1 MLDWFKKLM
10 PKEEKFFDLFEA
22 HAAKAQEAARS
33 LRAIVE
39 GGPDVVSHCKA
50 LSREEDEADQI
61 SYEVM
66 QAIRRSFITPFDRSD
81 IKALSSALDDAIDQ
95 MNKTGK
101 TVMLYDVDH
110 FEPNMKAMADKVI
123 AMADLLAEGLP
134 LMRNVGQNS
143 AKLHA
148 LTGKLTTLE
157 GESDDLNDKGLS
169 ALFKGRAKA
178 RSAGLRHRL
187 RALRPPREGVRPL
200 RGRGARDE
208 RHRHRA
214 RLSADRGPWALPSRS
229 SC

>member
-39 GGPDVVSHCKA
+39 GGPDTAANCA
-50 LSREEDEADQI
+50 RLSRQEEEADRI

-81 IKALSSALDDAIDQ
+81 IKALSAALDDAIDQ
-95 MNKTGK
+95 MNKTAK
-101 TVMLYDVDH
+101 TVMLYDVAA

-123 AMADLLAEGLP
+123 AMADLIAEGLP
-134 LMRNVGQNS
+134 LMRSVGQHS

-148 LTGKLTTLE
+148 LTGELTRLE
-157 GESDDLNDKGLS
+157 GESDELNDQGLK
-169 ALFKGRAKA
+169 ALFKGPA
-178 RSAGLRHRL
+178 RND
-187 RALRPPREGVRPL
+187 ALAFVIGSELYDHLEKVC
-200 RGRGARDE
+200 
-208 RHRHRA
+208 
-214 RLSADRGPWALPSRS
+214 DRFEDVAHVMNDIVIEHV
-229 SC
+229 